1 MTTLSFFFVC
11 VNKSILYKEALLT
24 GKEHDARRSLSLVFF
39 RERLVRDT
47 LRITDRQRK
56 NDAFFHFS

>member
-39 RERLVRDT
+39 REDT